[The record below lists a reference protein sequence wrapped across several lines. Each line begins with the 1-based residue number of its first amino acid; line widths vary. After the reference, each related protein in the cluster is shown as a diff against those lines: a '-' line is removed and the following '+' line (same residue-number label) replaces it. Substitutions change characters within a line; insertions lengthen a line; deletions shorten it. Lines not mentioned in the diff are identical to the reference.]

1 VLHIAIFK
9 SGLVLLQRQSSFQ
22 ELIMT
27 EHTVHNE
34 LSNSRTTN
42 LFAGRLFP
50 RALIAGGLLV
60 AALIGATFVTP
71 QSGLAHKASVD
82 SSRSAAA
89 PAMETMKIVPTD
101 VLGTGVASWSPLT
114 GDGSN

>member
-1 VLHIAIFK
+1 LK
-9 SGLVLLQRQSSFQ
+9 
-22 ELIMT
+22 ELTMT
-27 EHTVHNE
+27 EHSVHNE
-34 LSNSRTTN
+34 RPNGTATNPSSR
-42 LFAGRLFP
+42 LLP

-82 SSRSAAA
+82 SSRSTVA
-89 PAMETMKIVPTD
+89 PAAEPMKIVPAD
-101 VLGTGVASWSPLT
+101 VLGTGVSSWAPLT